1 MLGPP
6 VLQTSM
12 PLAALP
18 RSSPHSQPPLLQPMN
33 TMMLPQV
40 PTSAGQDPTRYMG
53 KAMDSQPPTLSA
65 NAPMPTLSMDN
76 HKKYDMM
83 PSNKGTPLMSGSNS
97 RKPDNDMSM
106 EHSLNN
112 DNNSGHGSHTPK
124 AVVKPNVLTHV
135 IDGHII
141 QESSQPFPLDNS
153 ESKGRKKGFY

>member
-1 MLGPP
+1 
-6 VLQTSM
+6 
-12 PLAALP
+12 
-18 RSSPHSQPPLLQPMN
+18 
-33 TMMLPQV
+33 
-40 PTSAGQDPTRYMG
+40 MG

-65 NAPMPTLSMDN
+65 NAPMPSLSMDN
-76 HKKYDMM
+76 NKKYDMM

-106 EHSLNN
+106 EHSHNN
-112 DNNSGHGSHTPK
+112 EHNSGHGSHVTPK

-153 ESKGRKKGFY
+153 DSKGRQRILSKSFFHREQ